1 MKDPEL
7 RTPAEWAA
15 MLSRKRASVFNGELV
30 AAIFSATDCREL
42 ADRMDDLTEALRL
55 LRDEPHTSE
64 VRDVQQSWNNRV
76 DALLAKY
83 QED

>member
-7 RTPAEWAA
+7 RTPAKWAKD
-15 MLSRKRASVFNGELV
+15 LRWD
-30 AAIFSATDCREL
+30 AAALDKGGSMETWPADCREL
-42 ADRMDDLTEALRL
+42 ADRMDDLAEALRL
-55 LRDEPHTSE
+55 LRDEPHVSE